1 MIQKVNIPWQAW
13 YGDEV
18 FGIEFPEEWNVQVC
32 EMKDAEKIDQH
43 GIEEAFVTP
52 IHTSTIAEMA
62 LGKKTAAIAVE
73 DITRPSP
80 LADILGEVICQ
91 LQEGGIQDDG
101 IKIVVST
108 GGHRPLLRDDLI
120 KKLGKDIVER
130 IDIYNHNPFE
140 NLVDTGIIL
149 GKVPVRINR
158 FFIEAELKI
167 VVGTIV
173 PHTFAGFSGG
183 GKIVLPGLAGI
194 EILERS
200 HKFVMM
206 GLRGGIGEVEGNR
219 FREEVEDVAKKIGV
233 DLGIN
238 LVVNSKRELAGIFV
252 GDVVDAHRAGVRL
265 ARQVYATDI
274 SRQVDV
280 AVLNA
285 YPKDME
291 MFQIDNAFG
300 MYRSAGQGLVK
311 DDGVVILTS
320 ACSLGRGYH
329 ALFEPGMR
337 LHKPPVKRKF
347 LGNRELWVYS
357 PNINKTDFATLFW
370 EGYSLFNRWDDVI
383 ERLEE
388 RYKKDCCLAIFPYS
402 SLQIAKSRL
411 TI

>member
-1 MIQKVNIPWQAW
+1 MIQTINIPWQAW
-13 YGDEV
+13 YGDEM
-18 FGIEFPEEWNVQVC
+18 FDLGFSKNWDVQVC
-32 EMKDAEKIDQH
+32 GMSDADEIGQQ
-43 GIEEAFVTP
+43 GIREAFANP

-62 LGKKTAAIAVE
+62 LGKKTVAIAVE
-73 DITRPSP
+73 DITRPS
-80 LADILGEVICQ
+80 LLNEILNEIARQ
-91 LQEGGIQDDG
+91 LQGAGIRDEQV
-101 IKIVVST
+101 KIVIST

-120 KKLGKDIVER
+120 KKLGRDIVER
-130 IDIYNHNPFE
+130 FDIYNHNPFE

-158 FFIEAELKI
+158 FFIEAEFKI

-173 PHTFAGFSGG
+173 PHAFAGFSGG

-206 GLRGGIGEVEGNR
+206 GLRGGIGEVDGNR
-219 FREEVEDVAKKIGV
+219 FREEVEGVAKKIGV
-233 DLGIN
+233 DLGVN
-238 LVVNSKRELAGIFV
+238 LVVNSKRGLAGVFV

-265 ARQVYATDI
+265 AREVYATNTPEGI
-274 SRQVDV
+274 DV
-280 AVLNA
+280 AILNA

-300 MYRSAGQGLVK
+300 MYRSAGEGLVK

-337 LHKPPVKRKF
+337 LHKPPAKRKF

-357 PNINKTDFATLFW
+357 PNINKADFATLFW
-370 EGYSLFNRWDDVI
+370 DGYSLFNRWDDVI
-383 ERLEE
+383 ERLEGM
-388 RYKKDCCLAIFPYS
+388 YNKNCHLAIFPYS
-402 SLQIAKSRL
+402 SLQIAKNRG
-411 TI
+411 